1 MRKIAIVHFV
11 NYKKGAQTRGCMKSV
26 MRYVSQMSKTL
37 WNGQQLVSGIGCQP
51 ETVFD
56 EFLSTKL
63 LHHKDGG
70 VMFYHMVQSFPKG
83 ADVDPRTAHEAA
95 RRLAGYFEGC
105 EVLVCTHVDREH
117 IHSHCIINS
126 VNFETGKKVH
136 MADEQIQA
144 LRVRNDQ
151 ICEELR
157 LPKFQRD
164 EQKRSCGMSN
174 AEYYTASKGE
184 SWKFELM
191 RVIDECMRC
200 AGSREEFLILLR
212 SEGYDATWTDSR
224 KNITYVTPD
233 GRKCR
238 DNKLHIEKYLKE
250 NMEAE
255 FGYRTENDNTRN
267 VDAAQKAD
275 GRGATAGTQRDG
287 HGAELE
293 RAARNAGQA
302 VPAADAVRHGPE
314 NASDESRSAGISDQ
328 DANERRKFRETGWEP
343 EREVFFR
350 LQRVDRQ
357 CAEIY
362 DNDFDR
368 YEEPTYG
375 YGSGCEEENSPV
387 RVDLDYGGDLVRGAV
402 RFGRAVEQMT
412 DDAPTRD
419 GTTIALHIDSKRRKK
434 LWQKKTALGHA
445 EDDHEEWTMEQHL

>member
-1 MRKIAIVHFV
+1 M
-11 NYKKGAQTRGCMKSV
+11 NYKKGTQSRGCMKSV
-26 MRYVSQMSKTL
+26 MRYVSQVSKTI
-37 WNGQQLVSGIGCQP
+37 WDGQQLVSGIGCQP
-51 ETVFD
+51 ETAFD

-70 VMFYHMVQSFPKG
+70 IQFYHMVQSFPRG
-83 ADVDPRTAHEAA
+83 ADIDPRTAHEAA
-95 RRLAGYFEGC
+95 RQLAGYFAGC
-105 EVLVCTHVDREH
+105 EVLVCTHTDREH

-136 MADEQIQA
+136 MADEQIQE

-151 ICEELR
+151 ICEELG

-164 EQKRSCGMSN
+164 EQRQSRGMSN
-174 AEYYTASKGE
+174 AEYYTALKGE

-200 AGSREEFLILLR
+200 AGNREEFLILLR

-224 KNITYVTPD
+224 KNITYTTPE

-238 DNKLHIEKYLKE
+238 DSKLHIEKYLKE

-275 GRGATAGTQRDG
+275 GRGATAGTQCDD

-293 RAARNAGQA
+293 CDARNAGQA
-302 VPAADAVRHGPE
+302 VPAADAVGHGPE
-314 NASDESRSAGISDQ
+314 NAPDAGGRTDRIER
-328 DANERRKFRETGWEP
+328 DAGEYRKIRETGWEP
-343 EREVFFR
+343 EREIFFR
-350 LQRVDRQ
+350 LQRADRQ
-357 CAEIY
+357 YAESRDY
-362 DNDFDR
+362 DFR
-368 YEEPTYG
+368 EQQTRVFSSG
-375 YGSGCEEENSPV
+375 TGSEEENSSV
-387 RVDLDYGGDLVRGAV
+387 RMDLDYGSDLVRL
-402 RFGRAVEQMT
+402 GRAVEQMT

-419 GTTIALHIDSKRRKK
+419 GTTMPLHIDSKRRKK
-434 LWQKKTALGHA
+434 LRQKKTALGHA
-445 EDDHEEWTMEQHL
+445 EDDHEDWDMKQEL

>member
-1 MRKIAIVHFV
+1 ME
-11 NYKKGAQTRGCMKSV
+11 SV
-26 MRYVSQMSKTL
+26 MRYVSQPGKTFWDSQNL
-37 WNGQQLVSGIGCQP
+37 ISGIGCQP
-51 ETVFD
+51 KTAFD

-70 VMFYHMVQSFPKG
+70 VMFYYMVQSFPKG
-83 ADVDPRTAHEAA
+83 ADIDPCAAHEAA

-105 EVLVCTHVDREH
+105 EVLVCTHTDREH

-136 MADEQIQA
+136 MADKQIQE

-151 ICEELR
+151 ICEELG
-157 LPKFQRD
+157 LPKFQKD
-164 EQKRSCGMSN
+164 EQRQSRGMSN
-174 AEYYTASKGE
+174 AECYTAVKGE

-191 RVIDECMRC
+191 RVIDDCMRY
-200 AGSREEFLILLR
+200 AGNREEFLALLR
-212 SEGYDATWTDSR
+212 AEGYDATWTDSR

-238 DNKLHIEKYLKE
+238 DSKLHIEKYLKE
-250 NMEAE
+250 NMETE

-275 GRGATAGTQRDG
+275 GRGTTAGTQRDG

-328 DANERRKFRETGWEP
+328 DANERRKFRETGWES

-350 LQRVDRQ
+350 LQRTDREYQ
-357 CAEIY
+357 NGTEYSDERNESAA
-362 DNDFDR
+362 FQ
-368 YEEPTYG
+368 YG
-375 YGSGCEEENSPV
+375 TGSKEENSSV
-387 RVDLDYGGDLVRGAV
+387 RMDLDYSGDLVRGAV
-402 RFGRAVEQMT
+402 RLGRAVEQMT
-412 DDAPTRD
+412 DDAPQHDTA
-419 GTTIALHIDSKRRKK
+419 TMPLHIDSKRRKK
-434 LWQKKTALGHA
+434 LRQKKTALGHA
-445 EDDHEEWTMEQHL
+445 EDDHEEMRMDTM

>member
-1 MRKIAIVHFV
+1 M
-11 NYKKGAQTRGCMKSV
+11 NYKKGTQTRSCMKSV
-26 MRYVSQMSKTL
+26 MRYVAQTSKTL

-83 ADVDPRTAHEAA
+83 AGIDPRTAHEAA

-136 MADEQIQA
+136 MADEQIQE
-144 LRVRNDQ
+144 LRIRNDQ
-151 ICEELR
+151 ICEELG

-164 EQKRSCGMSN
+164 EQKRSRGMSN
-174 AEYYTASKGE
+174 AEYYTADRGE

-191 RVIDECMRC
+191 RVIDECMRY
-200 AGSREEFLILLR
+200 AASREDFLALLR
-212 SEGYDATWTDSR
+212 AEGYGATWTDNR
-224 KNITYVTPD
+224 KSITYTTPD

-238 DNKLHIEKYLKE
+238 DSRLHMTKYRKE

-302 VPAADAVRHGPE
+302 VPAADAVGHGPE
-314 NASDESRSAGISDQ
+314 NAPDEAGSTGSPDR
-328 DANERRKFRETGWEP
+328 DAGERRGIFETGWES
-343 EREVFFR
+343 ERGVFFR
-350 LQRVDRQ
+350 LQGTEREY
-357 CAEIY
+357 AESR
-362 DNDFDR
+362 DFNFGER
-368 YEEPTYG
+368 RTENFNFST
-375 YGSGCEEENSPV
+375 GSGEENSPV
-387 RVDLDYGGDLVRGAV
+387 RVDLDYSADLVRDAV
-402 RFGRAVEQMT
+402 RLGRAVEQMT
-412 DDAPTRD
+412 DDVPVHD
-419 GTTIALHIDSKRRKK
+419 GTTMPAYIDSKRRRK
-434 LWQKKTALGHA
+434 LRQKKTALGHA
-445 EDDHEEWTMEQHL
+445 EDDHEDWNMEQKM